1 MVRNESL
8 TRLANGSVRIEIL
21 PLGASLHRFEVRL
34 ADGTWRNILLGYP
47 NLDGYR
53 TARGK
58 LGMSIGRYANRIA
71 RARFNLDGVEYHLDA
86 NEAPNQLHGGTSGFH
101 TRLWKVTAHGADWVE
116 LTLLSADG
124 DQGFPGELTVTT
136 RYQLIPGGA

>member
-1 MVRNESL
+1 MIRNESL
-8 TRLANGSVRIEIL
+8 TRLANHSVRIEIL

-34 ADGTWRNILLGYP
+34 ADGTWRNMVLGYP

-71 RARFNLDGVEYHLDA
+71 GAASTSLAASTSSTPTRVKRARA
-86 NEAPNQLHGGTSGFH
+86 I
-101 TRLWKVTAHGADWVE
+101 RLAYRP
-116 LTLLSADG
+116 L
-124 DQGFPGELTVTT
+124 
-136 RYQLIPGGA
+136 LIPSLPRAVR